1 MGRFSRGQSYHLSH
15 KVYLCYNSI
24 LTVERRTILKLAID
38 RNILLSAVQS
48 VFGAVARKSSL
59 PVLQFLHIKGDG
71 QQITVTATDLE
82 TTLISRFENHDLPF
96 ESLLPAKRL
105 LDVLRAFP
113 DDAVVG
119 LEDKDSKATVKCGR
133 SRFSLVTGDPA
144 EFPVFPESEFYHQ
157 FFMPMN
163 LLKSLMDYVDYATA
177 QQDVRYYLNG
187 VLMEL
192 SHEGHFNLVATDGHR
207 LAKVSTT
214 HSTNYG
220 GEVTKQV
227 IIPKS
232 SMMELKKLLKGEED
246 CELCFAKNHVRVNL
260 PHSTFITK
268 LIDGQF
274 PDYNRV
280 IPRQR
285 KTEATFHREQLLS
298 AIGRIALIKDDKTS
312 GIELNFGDNLFTVR
326 SRNSSQEE
334 GEEQIDIEYVGSLVF
349 GMNAS
354 YLMDVLRAIQSEK
367 VMLRM
372 NDNVDPLLIEG
383 VETDQGL
390 HVVMGM
396 RL

>member
-144 EFPVFPESEFYHQ
+144 EFPVFPESEFDHQ

-207 LAKVSTT
+207 LAKVSTA